1 MKKILGLM
9 LVLMLCVSLVT
20 LAAYA
25 DNPTIPASM
34 SGPGTVR
41 AGQTITVSYQL
52 NGTNILAVDGTL
64 NYDAN
69 KLTLT
74 ETKVLDGWEATTNG
88 NKYVIDDK
96 NLTSPINGQATLISF
111 TFQVGNLAEGTP
123 IDVSFTGVTAASVNL
138 STGETGQFS
147 ADASY
152 TATVARPL
160 GTNANL
166 ASLNISNATLS
177 PAFDPSLTRYN
188 VEVPFAIT
196 HLQLSAQPADPN
208 ATVSVYNPEL
218 EADKTNT
225 ITVTVTAENGATKEY
240 MILAK
245 RGKDPN
251 YEPSKNNYLSNIVVE
266 EFRLS
271 PVFDK
276 EVENY
281 LIWLP
286 YEVDSVK
293 ITGIAED
300 NYASIVVEGGSDLV
314 AGADNPV
321 KITCT
326 AESGDERVYT
336 IIVKR
341 APSHQEMSKPTVPT
355 VPSTS
360 PDSTGPISSNT
371 HSSNTQYTRPTNGS
385 QGSDVNAQRNKLLIV
400 LYCVLG
406 VLSIA
411 GIAVCVLFVIATRK
425 EGKFASKPSKDPS
438 SQAQDE
444 EPMDDDDDDDEIE

>member
-1 MKKILGLM
+1 MKKLLAM
-9 LVLMLCVSLVT
+9 VLVIMVCIGAMAVT
-20 LAAYA
+20 SLAAA
-25 DNPTIPASM
+25 PTGSLA
-34 SGPGTVR
+34 GPGSVR
-41 AGQTITVSYQL
+41 PGDTITVNYTF
-52 NGTNILAVDGTL
+52 NGTDILAVMGTL
-64 NYDAN
+64 NYNAN
-69 KLTLT
+69 QLTLVSAQQ
-74 ETKVLDGWEATTNG
+74 KVDGWDLSNNG
-88 NKYVIDDK
+88 NTYMAEDGQFQH
-96 NLTSPINGQATLISF
+96 PIKGQVTLLSF
-111 TFQVGNLAEGTP
+111 TFKVGNLTEGTKVQ
-123 IDVSFTGVTAASVNL
+123 VSFTGVTATSLAEEATV
-138 STGETGQFS
+138 

-276 EVENY
+276 EIENY

-341 APSHQEMSKPTVPT
+341 APSHQEMSKPTIPT